1 MHLSEKRNSLKI
13 ETKTAS
19 FNTPLYLESGRIL
32 ERYDLAYETYGE
44 LNADKSNVIVV
55 CHALTGSHHA
65 AGTYEGDSKAGWWD
79 GMIGDGKTLDTTK
92 YFVICCNVLGS
103 CFGSTGP
110 MSNSSKGIPYRYK
123 FPVLTISDMVDA
135 QMELFNALGI
145 SQAQAVI
152 GGSMGGMQAIAFA
165 VDHPK
170 FAKRTIILAS
180 TYATSPWAI
189 AFNKVSSESILID
202 PDFKNG
208 YYEKGSFLDKGLSGM
223 AVGRMAGH
231 ISFLSHESM
240 QEKFGRDY
248 VAQDGLY
255 ELFGKFQ
262 VERYLEYNSYN
273 FTRRFDPLSYLYIIK
288 AINIF
293 DMSRG
298 FDTLSD
304 TLKVVESQMTIV
316 GFKSDLL
323 FQAQESKKIHES
335 MIEAGKAKQSRYI
348 EIDSSYGHDAFLVEL
363 DRFKHHIKDALDE
376 QPN

>member
-1 MHLSEKRNSLKI
+1 VKLETHI
-13 ETKTAS
+13 ETFDEA
-19 FNTPLYLESGRIL
+19 LYLESGRIL
-32 ERYDLAYETYGE
+32 EKFDVAYESYGE
-44 LNADKSNVIVV
+44 LNSDRSNVIIV

-65 AGTYEGDSKAGWWD
+65 AGTYQGESKAGWWD
-79 GMIGDGKTLDTTK
+79 GLIGDNKTIDTK
-92 YFVICCNVLGS
+92 QYFVICCNVLGS
-103 CFGSTGP
+103 CFGSTSP
-110 MSNSSKGIPYRYK
+110 MSLNEHDEHYRYK
-123 FPVLTISDMVDA
+123 FPVLTISDMVNA
-135 QMELFNALGI
+135 QIRLFDRLDI
-145 SQAQAVI
+145 QSAQAVI

-189 AFNKVSSESILID
+189 AFNKVASESILKD
-202 PDFKNG
+202 PAFKNG
-208 YYEKGSFLDKGLSGM
+208 YYEPNSFLESGLSGM

-240 QEKFGRDY
+240 QEKFGREY

-273 FTRRFDPLSYLYIIK
+273 FTRYFDPLSYLYITK

-304 TLKVVESQMTIV
+304 TLKVVKTTMTIL

-323 FQAQESKKIHES
+323 FKPEESEMIHNS
-335 MIEAGKAKQSRYI
+335 MVEAGNGSRSSYI
-348 EIDSSYGHDAFLVEL
+348 EIDSTYGHDAFLVEL
-363 DRFKHHIKDALDE
+363 DLFKHHIKDALDE